1 MDRRQSMSDPY
12 RHPAGR
18 TCSGVMAT
26 WAAIAGLLAMIA
38 RKAAR

>member
-1 MDRRQSMSDPY
+1 MSDPY

-18 TCSGVMAT
+18 TCGGVMAT
-26 WAAIAGLLAMIA
+26 WAVIAGLLAMIA